1 MKVKVKLFAHGDG
14 KIRNVEIPSID
25 GTKED
30 VLNRVYHFGQNVIQ
44 PVEGRV
50 SVSVGDVIFI
60 NDEKHI
66 VKDFGFEK
74 ISDDFYNILEKA
86 SKISVEGPDD
96 LKHRYDM
103 VLYDLIG
110 EKAFK
115 YC

>member
-1 MKVKVKLFAHGDG
+1 MKVKVKLFRFGNG
-14 KIRNVEIPSID
+14 KTRFVEIDSID
-25 GTKED
+25 GTKNE
-30 VLNRVYHFGQNVIQ
+30 VLERVFMNGQNDFQ
-44 PVEGRV
+44 SQNLP
-50 SVSVGDVIFI
+50 SVSMGDVIFI
-60 NDEKHI
+60 NNEKYI

-110 EKAFK
+110 ELAFK
-115 YC
+115 YS